1 MLKAHQNLNKLTT
14 KNDAGTSTFLP
25 EICLNICNA
34 YIYFDKLSEAR

>member
-1 MLKAHQNLNKLTT
+1 MLKAYINLNKLTK

-34 YIYFDKLSEAR
+34 YIYVDKLSEAR